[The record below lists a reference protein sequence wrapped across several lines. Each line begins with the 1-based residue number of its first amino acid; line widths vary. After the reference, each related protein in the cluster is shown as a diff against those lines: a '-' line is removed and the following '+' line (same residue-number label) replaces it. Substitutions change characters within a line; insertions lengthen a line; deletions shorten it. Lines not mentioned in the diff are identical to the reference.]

1 MNYSRRV
8 EANLAEF
15 YELVPHL
22 PKHIRVW
29 LANNAW
35 RIALAG
41 ILGCI
46 ISMFWHVPIF
56 FTSVVL
62 NYMTGEVLSPVV
74 PYENTQL
81 AMSWL
86 SVLLMIV
93 VSFITAFI
101 LAFSLH
107 SLRSKTKAGWD
118 GLYYAIMLNI
128 ARAVV
133 IVAITPNW
141 RSFIT
146 MVITALVTGYLLFEI
161 RSEFHHVVRT
171 DQQHA
176 NTK

>member
-15 YELVPHL
+15 YELVPNL

-35 RIALAG
+35 RIALVG
-41 ILGCI
+41 IFCCI
-46 ISMFWHVPIF
+46 INMFWNIPLF

-62 NYMTGEVLSPVV
+62 NYMTGDVLSPVV
-74 PYENTQL
+74 PYENTL
-81 AMSWL
+81 MAMSWL

-101 LAFSLH
+101 LAFSLNA
-107 SLRSKTKAGWD
+107 LRSKTKAGWD

-128 ARAVV
+128 ARAVA

-141 RSFIT
+141 ESFIT
-146 MVITALVTGYLLFEI
+146 MVVTALVTGYLLFEI
-161 RSEFHHVVRT
+161 RPEFHHVVRA
-171 DQQHA
+171 DQKQA
-176 NTK
+176 SAE

>member
-35 RIALAG
+35 RIALVG
-41 ILGCI
+41 ILACI
-46 ISMFWHVPIF
+46 FSMFWNIPLF

-62 NYMTGEVLSPVV
+62 NSMAGDLLSPVV

-81 AMSWL
+81 TMSWL
-86 SVLLMIV
+86 SVLLMLI

-101 LAFSLH
+101 LAFSLNG
-107 SLRSKTKAGWD
+107 LRRKSKSGWD
-118 GLYYAIMLNI
+118 MLYYAVMLNI

-133 IVAITPNW
+133 VGVMTPNW
-141 RSFIT
+141 GSLIT
-146 MVITALVTGYLLFEI
+146 MVVIVLVAGYLLFEI
-161 RSEFHHVVRT
+161 RPEFHHVVRA
-171 DQQHA
+171 DEQHA